1 MWRETYCAKHLLRF
15 LRNYTYR
22 ELPSELFD
30 RYLWLYAEVEEFQ
43 YQVVYGFSQKPDL
56 HLYEAIENDR
66 ISAIAT
72 VLLKDGTLNIKLDTL
87 QDWTLDQ
94 FLLDILAQ
102 YKDVQVS
109 LTVSN
114 FQHASRIAK
123 LLNSEVV
130 FGKVKYYTNQAVP
143 LSDLPVKEIGLTDEH
158 PVQLD
163 YFWRCLPFGQRSFGL
178 SLDDRF
184 RTMASLV
191 QLTCLQAQIIS
202 VETFDEFD
210 RHKGYAKAVCA
221 LVLNEGLKDAPIVT
235 WSTSLTNTVSCRTAK
250 SLGMKP
256 YYGLYEICG
265 RI

>member
-1 MWRETYCAKHLLRF
+1 MWRETYCVKHLLHF

-22 ELPSELFD
+22 DLPSALFD

-43 YQVVYGFSQKPDL
+43 NQVVYGFSQKPDL
-56 HLYEAIENDR
+56 HLYEAIEYDR

-72 VLLKDGTLNIKLDTL
+72 VLLKDGILYIKLDSL
-87 QDWTLDQ
+87 QDWTLDL

-102 YKDVQVS
+102 YKEAQFS

-114 FQHASRIAK
+114 LQHASRIAK

-130 FGKVKYYTNQAVP
+130 LGKVKYYTTHVVP

-178 SLDDRF
+178 FLDNCF
-184 RTMASLV
+184 KTMASLV

-202 VETFDEFD
+202 VQTFGESD
-210 RHKGYAKAVCA
+210 RQKGYAKAVCA
-221 LVLNEGLKDAPIVT
+221 FVLNEGLLNAPIVT
-235 WSTSLTNTVSCRTAK
+235 WSTSLSNIASCRTAE